1 MEKAALETENNS
13 LKEQV
18 AKLMA
23 STSAAPQTQTQTQT
37 QPEAGLQAELNSLRQ
52 QNEGLTRNMRE
63 MAGKLNVR
71 AISLLLLLQAHIR
84 VTGGHSAES
93 PSHGHAKSSRMH
105 FIANVAIA

>member
-23 STSAAPQTQTQTQT
+23 STSAAPQTQTQT